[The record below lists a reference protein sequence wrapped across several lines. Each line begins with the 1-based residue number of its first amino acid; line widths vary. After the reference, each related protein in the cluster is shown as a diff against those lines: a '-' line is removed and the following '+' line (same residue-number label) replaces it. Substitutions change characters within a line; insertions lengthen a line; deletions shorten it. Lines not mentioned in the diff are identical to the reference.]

1 LVRSGND
8 HKLYIN
14 GTQSGSTYTATN
26 SITTLQNF
34 ITIGSNSD
42 TPYGA
47 VLNGHIDEIRV
58 SNTARYTANFTAP
71 TTPFVNDANTLLL
84 IHADGTDAST
94 FFEDDNGVRAS
105 KGIQAFGNAQVSTAQ
120 SKFGGS
126 SAAFDGTGDD
136 IIVPPNLEHQQYI
149 RWIKQPNDK
158 YSKSQIACFFSHLSL
173 WAHCAAI
180 DKPIIILEHDA
191 IIVQKL
197 KQHNFYNCIQY
208 LGNKEYYSANKTPI
222 GLPPHGSIYNGHWR
236 FMCRAHAYA
245 IDPPIARNLLS
256 TAIREGMTKTLDVF
270 IRCDIF
276 AIVQDGMYAYD
287 ERGISTIQDKEDY
300 SEDA

>member
-1 LVRSGND
+1 MILNSSLLFSDDRQIESAYIITVKGNLESE
-8 HKLYIN
+8 KLA
-14 GTQSGSTYTATN
+14 TRCLQSCVDVDMPVKVW
-26 SITTLQNF
+26 Q
-34 ITIGSNSD
+34 
-42 TPYGA
+42 
-47 VLNGHIDEIRV
+47 
-58 SNTARYTANFTAP
+58 
-71 TTPFVNDANTLLL
+71 
-84 IHADGTDAST
+84 
-94 FFEDDNGVRAS
+94 
-105 KGIQAFGNAQVSTAQ
+105 
-120 SKFGGS
+120 
-126 SAAFDGTGDD
+126 AFDGTGDN
-136 IIVPPNLEHQQYI
+136 ILVPPNLEHQQYI

-158 YSKSQIACFFSHLSL
+158 YSNSQIACFFSHLSL

-191 IIVQKL
+191 IMVQKL

-208 LGNKEYYSANKTPI
+208 LGNKEYYSAKKTPI

-256 TAIREGMTKTLDVF
+256 TVIREGMTKTLDVF

-287 ERGISTIQDKEDY
+287 ERGISTIQEKEDY
-300 SEDA
+300 SEDE

>member
-1 LVRSGND
+1 MILNSSLSFSDDRQIESAYIITVKGNLESE
-8 HKLYIN
+8 KLA
-14 GTQSGSTYTATN
+14 TRCLQSC
-26 SITTLQNF
+26 
-34 ITIGSNSD
+34 
-42 TPYGA
+42 
-47 VLNGHIDEIRV
+47 IDV
-58 SNTARYTANFTAP
+58 DMP
-71 TTPFVNDANTLLL
+71 VK
-84 IHADGTDAST
+84 
-94 FFEDDNGVRAS
+94 VW
-105 KGIQAFGNAQVSTAQ
+105 Q
-120 SKFGGS
+120 
-126 SAAFDGTGDD
+126 AFDGTGDD
-136 IIVPPNLEHQQYI
+136 IIVPSNLEHQQHI

-191 IIVQKL
+191 IMVQKL

-208 LGNKEYYSANKTPI
+208 LGNKEYYSAKKIPI
-222 GLPPHGSIYNGHWR
+222 GLPMHGSIYNGHWR

-287 ERGISTIQDKEDY
+287 ERGISTIQDKENY